1 MSASPIPNAKD
12 EQLATD
18 LVMAFIDLGKV
29 KPVLPVGRRG
39 EVIELLTRLM
49 AARDFFEAYVAALE
63 AELEHRE
70 VRLLLLES
78 GGAGLDI
85 PDEQIAREGF
95 GGLTDD
101 QLADI
106 AISPEALHAIRDY
119 LDDPEAVEGEGE
131 WLIKEVIKVEAARP
145 DDAENAERANRVY
158 HGLRDAG
165 LLVINRAGTIPFQAN
180 KQQNQHRLARWLW
193 PSLALAASVLFAFFL
208 GTQMR
213 PAGSFSANRPM
224 EVLAASVT
232 TQFDPGRGAG
242 DGLRIRVQA
251 GRPGFATVISLA
263 TARAQEIF
271 PEPGSADIRLDETMA
286 STDVPI
292 PSDSKS
298 AIVVITETQS
308 TGHIRKA
315 LTGKN
320 YMANDDVQLQR
331 DLCKAL
337 SEQGYTWAFVG
348 ISQINQPA
356 KP

>member
-165 LLVINRAGTIPFQAN
+165 LLRF
-180 KQQNQHRLARWLW
+180 R
-193 PSLALAASVLFAFFL
+193 
-208 GTQMR
+208 
-213 PAGSFSANRPM
+213 
-224 EVLAASVT
+224 
-232 TQFDPGRGAG
+232 
-242 DGLRIRVQA
+242 
-251 GRPGFATVISLA
+251 
-263 TARAQEIF
+263 
-271 PEPGSADIRLDETMA
+271 
-286 STDVPI
+286 
-292 PSDSKS
+292 
-298 AIVVITETQS
+298 
-308 TGHIRKA
+308 
-315 LTGKN
+315 
-320 YMANDDVQLQR
+320 
-331 DLCKAL
+331 
-337 SEQGYTWAFVG
+337 
-348 ISQINQPA
+348 
-356 KP
+356 